1 MSLCVYFVVFAF
13 WFDWTTGPQSQM
25 PFPGFDWL
33 FLFLVDF
40 HSCIVLHATWPHSAR
55 SRSLTTPPH
64 SCASSCTSSIHAD
77 GHLRPQRSLGGAAQ
91 PSDKLLLPDLAPG
104 SGQARRLS
112 AGTASPLA
120 RLLLLC
126 ALMSTAI
133 CSSTPHLLSDLTRTL
148 PLWVPL
154 FTILHLILKKI
165 VVMLRFIQ
173 S

>member
-1 MSLCVYFVVFAF
+1 MAINSFQKVSLQFSVLMPPCVYFVVFAS
-13 WFDWTTGPQSQM
+13 WFDWTTGPQSLM

-55 SRSLTTPPH
+55 SRSLTTPPP
-64 SCASSCTSSIHAD
+64 SSRTSSIRAD

-91 PSDKLLLPDLAPG
+91 PPDKLLLPDLAPG

-120 RLLLLC
+120 RLLLC

-133 CSSTPHLLSDLTRTL
+133 CSSTPHLL
-148 PLWVPL
+148 
-154 FTILHLILKKI
+154 
-165 VVMLRFIQ
+165 
-173 S
+173 

>member
-1 MSLCVYFVVFAF
+1 MPDLIHVVSTWHSTAFRKLLFSFSFNASLCLFCGVCF
-13 WFDWTTGPQSQM
+13 FDWTTGPQSLM

-55 SRSLTTPPH
+55 SRSLTTPPP
-64 SCASSCTSSIHAD
+64 SCASSRTSSIRAD

-91 PSDKLLLPDLAPG
+91 PPDKLLLPDLAPG

-120 RLLLLC
+120 RLLLC

-133 CSSTPHLLSDLTRTL
+133 CSSTPHLL
-148 PLWVPL
+148 
-154 FTILHLILKKI
+154 
-165 VVMLRFIQ
+165 
-173 S
+173 